1 MDVFVRL
8 HNIYNSSTRWDVIK
22 QIYAQANGLVKTT
35 LWGCKITFVAF
46 LIALICVGHIFLFWF
61 MLVGAIIYFAT
72 FSYARKASFTTLNNA
87 YSSRMKL
94 FSKNYQ
100 YVRYE
105 KFKDKIQ
112 TEGLVGGIDE
122 AIRFASYQSEL
133 ESPSRVSSHPIFAYQ
148 IAIILAIL
156 GGAAG
161 QWNSIL
167 SVKVVVLLVLAA
179 YVSFIVL
186 DAFKDSQPGIS
197 EFKKFLLWA
206 KEDLSN

>member
-1 MDVFVRL
+1 
-8 HNIYNSSTRWDVIK
+8 
-22 QIYAQANGLVKTT
+22 
-35 LWGCKITFVAF
+35 
-46 LIALICVGHIFLFWF
+46 
-61 MLVGAIIYFAT
+61 
-72 FSYARKASFTTLNNA
+72 
-87 YSSRMKL
+87 
-94 FSKNYQ
+94 
-100 YVRYE
+100 
-105 KFKDKIQ
+105 
-112 TEGLVGGIDE
+112 
-122 AIRFASYQSEL
+122 
-133 ESPSRVSSHPIFAYQ
+133 
-148 IAIILAIL
+148 LAIL